1 MATKSKNPNQIAL
14 INDIHIGV
22 RNDSPVFL
30 DAHEKFF
37 DTIFLPTLDSRGITT
52 VVILGDLF
60 DRRKYCSFN
69 SIYRVKKFLFDRL
82 RDMNI
87 EVHILVGNHDVAY
100 KNTNR
105 VNSPEI
111 ILAEYD
117 NVTVYTEPT
126 IVNLGNDKEPCGLIP
141 WVNMETEDATMEF
154 IETFSGKLIFG
165 HFEIN
170 GFEMHHNGGQCYDGL
185 DRKTFA
191 NYEHVFSGHFHQ
203 PNWKGN
209 IQYLGAPMQFTW
221 ADYDC
226 ARGFSLWDFESREVE
241 FIKNPDQMF
250 HKIFYD
256 DKTSIRKSYKHLKDR
271 VVRVHVK
278 EKNDQHHYD
287 LFVDKLQG
295 INPYQLDIVDNSGYT
310 IDEEF
315 DSAVVKNEDTM
326 SLVGTYIDSLE
337 LDYDPVTI
345 KEIFKDLYVEALAEL
360 D

>member
-1 MATKSKNPNQIAL
+1 MTLKNQNQIAL

-37 DTIFLPTLDSRGITT
+37 TDVFIPTLLDRGIDT
-52 VVILGDLF
+52 VIILGDLF
-60 DRRKYCSFN
+60 DRRKYLNYNCL
-69 SIYRVKKFLFDRL
+69 YRSKRFLFDPL
-82 RDMNI
+82 RDNGI
-87 EVHILVGNHDVAY
+87 TVHCLVGNHDVAY

-105 VNSPEI
+105 VNSPELT
-111 ILAEYD
+111 LAEYD
-117 NVTVYTEPT
+117 NVHVYTEPT
-126 IVNLGNDKEPCGLIP
+126 IVDLYEPVGLIP
-141 WVNMETEDATMEF
+141 WVNMETEEAAMEF
-154 IETFSGKLIFG
+154 LDNFSGKLIFG

-185 DRKTFA
+185 ETSTFK
-191 NYEHVFSGHFHQ
+191 NFEHVFSGHFHQ

-221 ADYDC
+221 ADYNC
-226 ARGFSLWDFESREVE
+226 ERGFSIWDFDERNVE
-241 FIKNPDQMF
+241 YVKNPDKMF

-256 DKTSIRKSYKHLKDR
+256 EELDIKQDFSYLKNR

-278 EKNDQHHYD
+278 EKTNQHRYD
-287 LFVDKLQG
+287 LFVDRLQRV
-295 INPYQLDIVDNSGYT
+295 NPYQLDIVDNTEYT

-315 DSAVVKNEDTM
+315 DASVVKNEDTM
-326 SLVGTYIDSLE
+326 ALVGKYIDSLD
-337 LDYDPVTI
+337 LDYDKNVI
-345 KEIFKDLYVEALAEL
+345 KDLFKELYVEALAEL